1 MVPCGGGK
9 KERRKEEKKENGEL
23 GWGVRLLGPN

>member
-1 MVPCGGGK
+1 MVPCGGGE
-9 KERRKEEKKENGEL
+9 KERRTKENGEL